1 MNKRAAGVSFCFI
14 SALLLVTHYITTAI
28 YLSNTT
34 CWGDDLFADG
44 LKYTGNILD
53 ILSAITCVIGII
65 YLILGEKRE
74 EKKTEEEKD
83 K

>member
-14 SALLLVTHYITTAI
+14 SALLLMTHYITTAI
-28 YLSNTT
+28 YLSGTSG
-34 CWGDDLFADG
+34 WDAGLFADG